1 MPVESPEAI
10 ALRRLLTRYLA
21 GEESLDRVV
30 PVLPHLLSRY
40 FETHRAALKQGTAS
54 LPDFLPTPV
63 TAEDRQ
69 RMQLLYDAL
78 FDSLPPLPIQY
89 LSPNESSEGAA

>member
-30 PVLPHLLSRY
+30 PVLPHLLGRY
-40 FETHRAALKQGTAS
+40 FETHLPALKQGTAS
-54 LPDFLPTPV
+54 LSDFLPTPA

-69 RMQLLYDAL
+69 RMRLLYDAL
-78 FDSLPPLPIQY
+78 CDSLPPLPIQY
-89 LSPNESSEGAA
+89 LAPNESGDGAA